1 MNDAYFQILDIAHG
15 IVMAVLMYFVFRLLV
30 FRREGAVRVRYLAAG
45 MLVLALLQ
53 TLNYFDEEST
63 IQSRI
68 SEIISIVVDGGSI
81 LLSVLMLWLFYRNR
95 HIYPKR
101 IVQVGSGILI
111 GIMLCFVFCAAFGF
125 AEWTYGIYLLLSTI
139 GWISLCLTIE
149 RLKDIPDGLEK
160 RGIPLDDPFVDFRFR
175 LEEVMRKDRFFCN
188 EELKRED
195 VCRKM
200 LTNRTTFTQNLQ
212 KAYGKSFSEYLR
224 DMRLEEA
231 AKQLRE
237 TDTPVDQIAFD
248 VGLKSASGFYRNFLL
263 SYGMTPNQYRQKYHS
278 EA

>member
-1 MNDAYFQILDIAHG
+1 MNDAYFHILDIAHG
-15 IVMAVLMYFVFRLLV
+15 VVMTVLMYFVFRLLV
-30 FRREGAVRVRYLAAG
+30 FRREGAVRVRYLAVG
-45 MLVLALLQ
+45 LLVLALLQ
-53 TLNYFDEEST
+53 TLNYFNEENE
-63 IQSRI
+63 IQNRI
-68 SEIISIVVDGGSI
+68 SEIISIIVDSGSM
-81 LLSVLMLWLFYRNR
+81 LLSVLILWLFRRNR

-101 IVQVGSGILI
+101 IVQLGSCILI
-111 GIMLCFVFCAAFGF
+111 GIMLCFLFCAVFPF
-125 AEWTYGIYLLLSTI
+125 AEWTYSIYLLLSTI
-139 GWISLCLTIE
+139 GWTSLCLTIE
-149 RLKDIPDGLEK
+149 HLPDKPAGMEERDIPQ
-160 RGIPLDDPFVDFRFR
+160 DDLFVDFRLR

-263 SYGMTPNQYRQKYHS
+263 SYGMTPNQYRQTQRN
-278 EA
+278 

>member
-149 RLKDIPDGLEK
+149 RLQDIPDGLEK